1 MRASALRRWIG
12 RDLRILRVSS
22 GQTQRAIGIRTGV
35 SQAYESEIERG
46 VGNASLETLATVAEA
61 AGGRLV
67 VRVIPGNGVS
77 LRDSGQLAIV
87 QSIIAECHPRWKH
100 TIEMPIGTPPDLRAA
115 DLVSQVPEEVDMIEV
130 ERGWIDHQ
138 SQYRPLQLKRLALAE
153 RLGRPVNLI
162 IALVDTAG
170 TRRALGGL
178 DLILEQT
185 LPVSSRRIWASLRSG
200 TPIGGDGILW
210 VRPGELQVKQREA
223 RQPGPRQL
231 TV

>member
-1 MRASALRRWIG
+1 MRASDLRRWVG

-22 GQTQRAIGIRTGV
+22 GQTQRAIGIRSGV
-35 SQAYESEIERG
+35 SQAFASEVERG

-61 AGGRLV
+61 VGGRLI

-87 QSIIAECHPRWKH
+87 QLIIAECHPRWDH

-138 SQYRPLQLKRLALAE
+138 AQYRQLQLKRAALSE
-153 RLGRPVNLI
+153 RLGRPANLI
-162 IALVDTAG
+162 IALVDTER

-178 DLILEQT
+178 DHILDQT
-185 LPVSSRRIWASLRSG
+185 LPVPSRRIWASLRAG
-200 TPIGGDGILW
+200 TPIGGDGVLW
-210 VRPGELQVKQREA
+210 IRPGELQVKRREA
-223 RQPGPRQL
+223 RQASRG
-231 TV
+231 T